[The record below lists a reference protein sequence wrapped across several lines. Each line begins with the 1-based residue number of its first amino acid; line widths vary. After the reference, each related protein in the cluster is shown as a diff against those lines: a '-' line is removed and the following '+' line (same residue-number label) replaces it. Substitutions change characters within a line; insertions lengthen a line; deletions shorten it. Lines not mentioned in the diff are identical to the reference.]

1 MEGRENDRDGMVPRL
16 DRVDVDRVT
25 ERVRAR

>member
-1 MEGRENDRDGMVPRL
+1 MEGRENDREGVVGRTV
-16 DRVDVDRVT
+16 RTGVDRVT